1 MSFEHPNRSNAS
13 IHEVEREIMRRPP
26 EHNTTNLDLDRMNL
40 MLDVLGHPEESFRV
54 IHVTGTNGKGSTAR
68 MAEAICRAYGMRT
81 GLYTSPHLE
90 RINERIAIDGQ
101 SLSDDDFVDT
111 WDQVKDLVDLVDMK
125 MEQAGKPRMSFFEVL
140 TAMAIW
146 KFADAP
152 VDVAVVEVGMGG
164 AWDATNVLNAD
175 AAVIGPVDMDH
186 MQWLGDTVEQI
197 AAEKAGII
205 KPGCTAV
212 IGPQPHEQA
221 VMPILEEAA
230 ERNHAR
236 MLRDGY
242 EMEVVSRAPA
252 VGGQLVTLRTPLGE
266 YEEIPV
272 AKFGEHQAHNAL
284 AALAAAEAVIPVSGQ
299 LNADIVSEALGGV
312 KVPGR
317 IEQVRTSPTIIID
330 GGHNVNAAE
339 ALRAA
344 IEENYDFTQLVG
356 VIAMMG
362 DKQVE
367 EYLGVLEPLLSHV
380 VVTENSWRERVMS
393 AKDLEQVAVR
403 VFGRDRV
410 TCEPDLPDAIQT
422 AVNMVDAE
430 DELGV
435 GYGHGVLICGSFV
448 TAGDARTML
457 KEHALGDLARPK
469 AERVNPA
476 DLTPEG
482 AAAADFG
489 GDGDD
494 GGDGDGTA
502 GPALDADEDFATDAN
517 PDFADSDFGI
527 FDVAKAQAEL
537 EQDAQAIVDKVS
549 GGAKDES

>member
-242 EMEVVSRAPA
+242 EMEVVSRPGRRRAAGHVAHPA
-252 VGGQLVTLRTPLGE
+252 
-266 YEEIPV
+266 
-272 AKFGEHQAHNAL
+272 
-284 AALAAAEAVIPVSGQ
+284 
-299 LNADIVSEALGGV
+299 GGV
-312 KVPGR
+312 RGDPGR
-317 IEQVRTSPTIIID
+317 QVR
-330 GGHNVNAAE
+330 
-339 ALRAA
+339 
-344 IEENYDFTQLVG
+344 
-356 VIAMMG
+356 
-362 DKQVE
+362 
-367 EYLGVLEPLLSHV
+367 
-380 VVTENSWRERVMS
+380 
-393 AKDLEQVAVR
+393 
-403 VFGRDRV
+403 
-410 TCEPDLPDAIQT
+410 
-422 AVNMVDAE
+422 
-430 DELGV
+430 
-435 GYGHGVLICGSFV
+435 
-448 TAGDARTML
+448 
-457 KEHALGDLARPK
+457 
-469 AERVNPA
+469 
-476 DLTPEG
+476 
-482 AAAADFG
+482 
-489 GDGDD
+489 
-494 GGDGDGTA
+494 
-502 GPALDADEDFATDAN
+502 
-517 PDFADSDFGI
+517 
-527 FDVAKAQAEL
+527 
-537 EQDAQAIVDKVS
+537 
-549 GGAKDES
+549 